1 MRDGITGAGWFRLGT
16 CTLTAVTPEEMIRV
30 PDGGPVAGNCRI
42 RASDPAWVA
51 AGTLKSGTVQV
62 CGALAGSGKDE
73 GRMGG
78 IRLLTTL
85 YTIFFVLIILIVIG
99 SFFGVFNNPLID
111 PGL

>member
-1 MRDGITGAGWFRLGT
+1 
-16 CTLTAVTPEEMIRV
+16 
-30 PDGGPVAGNCRI
+30 
-42 RASDPAWVA
+42 
-51 AGTLKSGTVQV
+51 V
-62 CGALAGSGKDE
+62 CGAPVGSGKAE

-99 SFFGVFNNPLID
+99 SFFGVFENPNID